1 MRTRH
6 DYITLLRQYAK
17 AKAEV
22 YGIMKIGIF
31 GSVARNEQTEDSDV
45 DICVEI
51 SKPDLFTMVH
61 IKDELQELFE
71 RPVDIVRLRSNMN
84 PILFQSKETESMY
97 DIELL
102 YHALNRTAGAIERI
116 INNSKDIDDPQYYL
130 LSPAGMERLE
140 STCMLLLAIGE
151 SIKGIDKMTQKT
163 FLPTYPDVD
172 WKGAMGIRDII
183 AHHYFDIDEAIVFD
197 VVKNKLP
204 NMLKTIRQMIEEL

>member
-1 MRTRH
+1 
-6 DYITLLRQYAK
+6 
-17 AKAEV
+17 
-22 YGIMKIGIF
+22 
-31 GSVARNEQTEDSDV
+31 
-45 DICVEI
+45 
-51 SKPDLFTMVH
+51 
-61 IKDELQELFE
+61 
-71 RPVDIVRLRSNMN
+71 
-84 PILFQSKETESMY
+84 MY

-102 YHALNRTAGAIERI
+102 YHALNRIAGAIERI

-172 WKGAMGIRDII
+172 WKGTMGIRDII

-204 NMLKTIRQMIEEL
+204 NMQKTIRQMIEEL